1 MEKCFR
7 AGHRGSLEY
16 SFSSLFIWRDIYK
29 LYVAR
34 MGGYAIVLSN
44 MEDPA
49 FVFPQGTGPLLPVL
63 QALMAYTKKRGLPL
77 RFNTI
82 LQDDRARLEALFP
95 GEFEIE
101 EIRWAFDYIY
111 ETERL
116 ATLAGRKLSSK
127 RNHINKFM
135 KTYRDWTF
143 EKITQDNIEEAR
155 AMHRQWCAQVNCAN
169 DPGLAEESCAVKQA
183 FQHFFALGFDG
194 GLLRVNGKVAAFA
207 IGDPL
212 NDDVYLVH
220 IEKADNDIP
229 GAYQMI
235 NQQFVQAFCR
245 GYRFVNREDDTG
257 DEGLRRAKM
266 SYDPAYLVAKYAA
279 RQITP

>member
-1 MEKCFR
+1 MESCFR

-63 QALMAYTKKRGLPL
+63 QALMAYTKKRELPL

-155 AMHRQWCAQVNCAN
+155 AMHRQWCAQVNCAG
-169 DPGLAEESCAVKQA
+169 DPGLAEESCVVKQA

-220 IEKADNDIP
+220 IEKADNEIP

>member
-1 MEKCFR
+1 MEGCFR

-16 SFSSLFIWRDIYK
+16 SFSSLFIWRNIYK
-29 LYVAR
+29 LHVAHV
-34 MGGYAIVLSN
+34 GGYAIVLSN
-44 MEDPA
+44 PEDPT

-63 QALMAYTKKRGLPL
+63 QALMAYTKKRGLAL

-82 LQDDRARLEALFP
+82 LLDDRARLEALFP

-116 ATLAGRKLSSK
+116 STLAGKKLSSK

-135 KTYRDWTF
+135 MNYRDWSF
-143 EKITQDNIEEAR
+143 EKITESNIEEAR
-155 AMHRQWCAQVNCAN
+155 EMHAQWCAQVNCAD
-169 DPGLAEESCAVKQA
+169 DPGLYDESCAVKQA
-183 FQHFFALGFDG
+183 FEHFFALKFDG

-207 IGDPL
+207 IGDSL

-229 GAYQMI
+229 GTYQMI
-235 NQQFVQAFCR
+235 NQQFVQAFCQ

-279 RQITP
+279 RQLNP